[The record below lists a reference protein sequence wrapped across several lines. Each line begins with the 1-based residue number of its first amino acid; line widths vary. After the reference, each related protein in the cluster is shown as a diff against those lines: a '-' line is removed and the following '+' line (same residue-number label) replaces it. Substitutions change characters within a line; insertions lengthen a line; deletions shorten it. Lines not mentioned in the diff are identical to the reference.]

1 LLKPSVA
8 GLVPAGGKLVKAS
21 WPAILDRETW
31 EAVKAKLEDPGRTT
45 TTGNEPKHLL
55 SGLAHCWCGGEIRT
69 NGLGRG
75 RAGAAYVCTQHAHL
89 RRNAAAAD
97 GWVAAHIT
105 AYLNREDNRDLL
117 RPPAR
122 AGVDAPALKEEAHRL
137 GLIGEK
143 QARMHALGEMPD
155 SEYRAGARARKDRLD
170 KIAAQLATTTT
181 PDPLAEFR
189 GQPDAAA
196 VWDTL
201 PLPRKRAVARLL
213 VTVTLLPATRRGPG
227 FDPGSVRVEPRTP

>member
-1 LLKPSVA
+1 
-8 GLVPAGGKLVKAS
+8 VKAS
-21 WPAILDRETW
+21 WPAILDGETW
-31 EAVKAKLEDPGRTT
+31 EAMKAKLEDPGRTT

-89 RRNAAAAD
+89 RRNAAGAD
-97 GWVAAHIT
+97 EWVALHIT
-105 AYLNREDNRDLL
+105 EYLDRADNRDLL

-122 AGVDAPALKEEAHRL
+122 PGVDAPALRAQAARL
-137 GLIGEK
+137 DAIGNR
-143 QARMHALGEMPD
+143 QARMHAMGEISD
-155 SEYRAGARARKDRLD
+155 SEMRAGSRARKSRLD
-170 KIAAQLATTTT
+170 EIAAQLAATTT

-189 GQPDAAA
+189 DQPDAAA
-196 VWDTL
+196 VWATL

-213 VTVTLLPATRRGPG
+213 VTVILLPATRRGAG
-227 FDPGSVRVEPRTP
+227 FDPDSVRVEPVTQ